1 MLIIRLSRVGR
12 KNDPSFRIVLQEK
25 HRAPTGK
32 VIEFLGF
39 YNSRL
44 KQKSFKEERI
54 KYWLGEGAQVSD
66 TVHNL
71 LVSAKIIDKPKRK
84 ATSTSKKKREKR
96 QKSTEL
102 KTEEKIEKKEPAEKE
117 ELKEKASENDKKEEP
132 KEKISKDEKKEKSD
146 KSEEKQ
152 IPKKNNT
159 PKEKG
164 KKEKKDKTTK

>member
-54 KYWLGEGAQVSD
+54 KYWLGKGAQTSD

-71 LVSAKIIDKPKRK
+71 LVNAKIIDKPKRK
-84 ATSTSKKKREKR
+84 ATTINKK
-96 QKSTEL
+96 
-102 KTEEKIEKKEPAEKE
+102 
-117 ELKEKASENDKKEEP
+117 
-132 KEKISKDEKKEKSD
+132 
-146 KSEEKQ
+146 
-152 IPKKNNT
+152 
-159 PKEKG
+159 KG
-164 KKEKKDKTTK
+164 KKEKKEQQSAKSEIKQEEKIEKEEPKEEKAKSDKKEESGKPEEKQTIKKDNISKEKEAKKEIKDEKGESAK

>member
-54 KYWLGEGAQVSD
+54 KYWLGEGAQASD

-71 LVSAKIIDKPKRK
+71 LVSAKIINKPKRK
-84 ATSTSKKKREKR
+84 ATTVSNKKRKKGEKE
-96 QKSTEL
+96 QKSAEP
-102 KTEEKIEKKEPAEKE
+102 KIKEEKDTENK
-117 ELKEKASENDKKEEP
+117 ELKEEKTESVKKEEP
-132 KEKISKDEKKEKSD
+132 N

-152 IPKKNNT
+152 IIKKDNTSEKKKNGSKANQSQEE
-159 PKEKG
+159 KEEQSKIA
-164 KKEKKDKTTK
+164 K